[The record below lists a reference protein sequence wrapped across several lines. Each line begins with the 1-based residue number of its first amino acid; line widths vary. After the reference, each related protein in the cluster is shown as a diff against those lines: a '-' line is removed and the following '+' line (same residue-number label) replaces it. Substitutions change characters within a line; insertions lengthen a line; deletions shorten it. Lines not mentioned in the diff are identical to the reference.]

1 MVLER
6 AKAEREGY
14 PCPIHA
20 TIQDTHS
27 NYNRCVRML
36 IQEVASSGAEV
47 RSPRRS
53 AFSSPRRFDPS
64 DPPRPSQVMIASH
77 NQYSVETAVRMMHE
91 WSLDPATSGAFF
103 GQLLGMADHLSY
115 TLGRHG
121 YRAYK
126 YVPFGPWEEVMPYLI
141 RRAQENSD
149 MMGGVG
155 KELGMLEAELKRR
168 VIGIEAT

>member
-1 MVLER
+1 MILER
-6 AKAEREGY
+6 AKALKEGY
-14 PCPIHA
+14 PCPIHD
-20 TIQDTHS
+20 TIQDTHQ

-36 IQEVASSGAEV
+36 IQEVASNGAE
-47 RSPRRS
+47 
-53 AFSSPRRFDPS
+53 
-64 DPPRPSQVMIASH
+64 VMIASH
-77 NQYSVETAVRMMHE
+77 NQYSVETGVRTMHE
-91 WSLDPATSGAFF
+91 FGLDPSTSGAFF

-155 KELGMLEAELKRR
+155 KEMQMLQHELKRR
-168 VIGIEAT
+168 LFGIDS